1 MVCEWVTKQEI
12 MIFGGPFLVVLGGD
26 GSLHTLHHF
35 TTPALYPCA
44 MWLQWTWSLFLECG
58 HTCVVS
64 PHHSDM
70 VEYGESRHLKLD
82 KSGSKFF
89 FWLLPT
95 VWFWANCLKT
105 TASPT
110 SRLSHEC
117 FLWGS
122 YPVLYLV
129 NKWIRNLDKYG
140 FPAQCE
146 NTRACCVDGEGYKPT
161 TDVGSSYKMVQL
173 CCYQL
178 KFPAPSHLPHLE
190 SLHKIPPSVL
200 ERVTQSHRTCGF
212 CFLKNQNQG
221 SSWQQML
228 TEYWLCAMPCSR
240 CQSYQGTRLSSEESY
255 FTEREGTELQGWSYL
270 ATCTY
275 DTWVVSGQAGIWT
288 HSLAPEAG
296 SSPLCFLLSPGRGLK
311 IWEHE
316 KSRTHVCGSN
326 SAVAPPVY
334 PQDVLLGQ
342 VSSQAHQRALF
353 LDYPLCPMA
362 QWLQNDRHL
371 WHAAFTFLFQVRV
384 SMTAVCRGHPSSSVC
399 HLLHNSRGAFLRAP
413 VLPSKPSF

>member
-1 MVCEWVTKQEI
+1 MAPCTL
-12 MIFGGPFLVVLGGD
+12 FT
-26 GSLHTLHHF
+26 SLLLHYIHVQCDYSE
-35 TTPALYPCA
+35 LEVSS
-44 MWLQWTWSLFLECG
+44 WSVD
-58 HTCVVS
+58 TRVVS

-105 TASPT
+105 TTSPT

-129 NKWIRNLDKYG
+129 NKWITNLDKYG
-140 FPAQCE
+140 FPSQCE
-146 NTRACCVDGEGYKPT
+146 NTRACCGDGEGYKPT

-228 TEYWLCAMPCSR
+228 TEYWLCAMPFSR
-240 CQSYQGTRLSSEESY
+240 RQSYQGTRLFLRRILLYRTGGNWVTGVKLSCHVYLWHVGGEWSSWDLNPQFGSRGWL
-255 FTEREGTELQGWSYL
+255 FTTVLS
-270 ATCTY
+270 
-275 DTWVVSGQAGIWT
+275 
-288 HSLAPEAG
+288 SLPRAG
-296 SSPLCFLLSPGRGLK
+296 S
-311 IWEHE
+311 E
-316 KSRTHVCGSN
+316 N
-326 SAVAPPVY
+326 
-334 PQDVLLGQ
+334 LGTWK
-342 VSSQAHQRALF
+342 V
-353 LDYPLCPMA
+353 
-362 QWLQNDRHL
+362 
-371 WHAAFTFLFQVRV
+371 
-384 SMTAVCRGHPSSSVC
+384 
-399 HLLHNSRGAFLRAP
+399 
-413 VLPSKPSF
+413 